1 MKIVVACDHGGFP
14 LHEAVLEAIE
24 EAGHEA
30 IDLGISEYKQ
40 VDFPDFA
47 EKAAKV
53 LIAGQANRAVLMC
66 GSGIGISMAA
76 NKIKGIFAGLC
87 HDTYSAHQGVEH
99 DEMNALCMG
108 GLVIGTE
115 LAKDIVKAFLNAV
128 PDGVESHVR
137 RMEKVRKL
145 EDQLD

>member
-1 MKIVVACDHGGFP
+1 
-14 LHEAVLEAIE
+14 
-24 EAGHEA
+24 
-30 IDLGISEYKQ
+30 
-40 VDFPDFA
+40 
-47 EKAAKV
+47 
-53 LIAGQANRAVLMC
+53 MC

>member
-14 LHEAVLEAIE
+14 LREAVFEAIAE
-24 EAGHEA
+24 TGNEA
-30 IDLGISEYKQ
+30 IDLGITEYES

-53 LIAGQANRAVLMC
+53 LNAGEADRAVLMC
-66 GSGIGISMAA
+66 GSGLGISIAA
-76 NKIKGIFAGLC
+76 NKIKGILAGVC

-108 GLVIGTE
+108 GLVVGKA
-115 LAKDIVKAFLNAV
+115 LAKDIVIAFLNAE

-137 RMEKVRKL
+137 RVKKIKIL
-145 EDQLD
+145 EDQFE